1 MGSMAS
7 RRDLLKM
14 GVSFVVGLG
23 VGAGLTSLMRSPVAQ
38 VSPTGTTTLET
49 PKPTTTAAGRKKDVF
64 KLGVVTFQ
72 TGAASIFGVPALNA
86 A

>member
-1 MGSMAS
+1 
-7 RRDLLKM
+7 
-14 GVSFVVGLG
+14 VVGLG
-23 VGAGLTSLMRSPVAQ
+23 VGAGLTYLMRSPVAQ